1 MSRKALRKL
10 QTTSDSINFHLR
22 VLPLLRK
29 RRESI
34 MLVLT
39 RKQSEMIQIG
49 DDIVIKVIRTGKSTV
64 KIGIEAPAH
73 VRVLRAELCDEG
85 HHVPKPNASDFAD
98 VPDRMGMTL
107 KMAAYSDQY
116 PHVV

>member
-1 MSRKALRKL
+1 MSRKAKRKL
-10 QTTSDSINFHLR
+10 QTTSDSFNITRR
-22 VLPLLRK
+22 VMPLLTK
-29 RRESI
+29 RREST

-64 KIGIEAPAH
+64 KIGIDAPSH
-73 VRVLRAELCDEG
+73 VRVLRAELCDEPPQ
-85 HHVPKPNASDFAD
+85 VAKPNIVELPSRVD
-98 VPDRMGMTL
+98 MTM
-107 KMAAYSDQY
+107 KTAAYSDQY

>member
-1 MSRKALRKL
+1 
-10 QTTSDSINFHLR
+10 
-22 VLPLLRK
+22 
-29 RRESI
+29 

-85 HHVPKPNASDFAD
+85 QMSLVPKPNANLAD
-98 VPDRMGMTL
+98 IPDRMGML
-107 KMAAYSDQY
+107 AVYSDQY

>member
-1 MSRKALRKL
+1 
-10 QTTSDSINFHLR
+10 
-22 VLPLLRK
+22 
-29 RRESI
+29 

-64 KIGIEAPAH
+64 KIGIEAPAN

-85 HHVPKPNASDFAD
+85 HHAPKPSVGDFSE
-98 VPDRMGMTL
+98 RMEMTL